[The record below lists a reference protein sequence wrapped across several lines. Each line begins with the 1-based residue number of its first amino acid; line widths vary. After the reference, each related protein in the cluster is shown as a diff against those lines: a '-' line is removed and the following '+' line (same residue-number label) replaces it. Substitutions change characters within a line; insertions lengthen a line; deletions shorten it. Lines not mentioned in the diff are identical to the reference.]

1 MFVNYLML
9 LTLGTVWGSSFLF
22 IKLALPAF
30 DPATLALWR
39 TALGGGFLIAVG
51 LLLGKRPPRERR
63 LWLMLLALGLVGNAL
78 PFVMINSGQQHIDS
92 SLGAILITTV
102 PLFTLGVA
110 HFFSDDRFTRRKAAG
125 VALGFAGVLVLLG
138 PAALEGIGGG
148 IGGGG
153 GRALAGQLLVIGGA
167 ACFAV
172 ALTVTR
178 RTMAG
183 VDPAVSAGWSL
194 ALAAVLLLPAS
205 FAIGDPLATEP
216 APVPVLALLALAVL
230 STGMNILLMFTLIQ
244 RTGPNFVAMNNYI
257 APLVGVAWG
266 ALFLAEPVT
275 WTKTAATLTIL
286 AGVAVATWRTPRA
299 WRRGAGCDAS

>member
-1 MFVNYLML
+1 MPPMFVNYLML

-30 DPATLALWR
+30 DPATLALCR
-39 TALGGGFLIAVG
+39 TVLGGGFLIAVAF
-51 LLLGKRPPRERR
+51 LTGKRPPGERR
-63 LWLMLLALGLVGNAL
+63 LWLTLLVLGLIGNAI
-78 PFVMINSGQQHIDS
+78 PFVAINTGQQFIDS

-110 HFFSDDRFTRRKAAG
+110 HFFSDDKFTWRKLTG
-125 VALGFAGVLVLLG
+125 VALGFAGVLILLG
-138 PAALEGIGGG
+138 PAALEGIGS
-148 IGGGG
+148 
-153 GRALAGQLLVIGGA
+153 ALTGQLLVIGGA

-172 ALTVTR
+172 ALTITR
-178 RTMAG
+178 RTMAN

-194 ALAAVLLLPAS
+194 AMGAALLLPLS
-205 FAIGDPLATEP
+205 FAIGDPLASKP
-216 APVPVLALLALAVL
+216 APVSIVALLALSVL
-230 STGMNILLMFTLIQ
+230 STGMNILLMFMLIQ

-275 WTKTAATLTIL
+275 WAKAAATLTIL
-286 AGVAVATWRTPRA
+286 AGVSVATWQTPKA
-299 WRRGAGCDAS
+299 WRRR

>member
-22 IKLALPAF
+22 IKLALNGF
-30 DPATLALWR
+30 DPATLAFCR
-39 TALGGGFLIAVG
+39 TVLGGGFLIAVAF
-51 LLLGKRPPRERR
+51 LMGKRPPRERR
-63 LWLMLLALGLVGNAL
+63 LWLTLLVLGLIGNAI
-78 PFVMINSGQQHIDS
+78 PFVMINAGQQFIDS

-110 HFFSDDRFTRRKAAG
+110 HFFSDDKFTWRKLTG
-125 VALGFAGVLVLLG
+125 VALGFAGVLILLG
-138 PAALEGIGGG
+138 PAALEGIGS
-148 IGGGG
+148 
-153 GRALAGQLLVIGGA
+153 ALTGQLLVIGGA

-172 ALTVTR
+172 ALTITR
-178 RTMAG
+178 RTMAN

-194 ALAAVLLLPAS
+194 AMGAALLLPVS
-205 FAIGDPLATEP
+205 FAIGDPLASEP
-216 APVPVLALLALAVL
+216 APVPLLGLLALSVL
-230 STGMNILLMFTLIQ
+230 STGMNILMMFVLIQ

-275 WTKTAATLTIL
+275 WTKVAATLTIL
-286 AGVAVATWRTPRA
+286 AGVAVATWQTPRA
-299 WRRGAGCDAS
+299 WRRR

>member
-39 TALGGGFLIAVG
+39 TVLGGGFLIAVG

-63 LWLMLLALGLVGNAL
+63 LWLMLLVLGLIGNAL
-78 PFVMINSGQQHIDS
+78 PFVMINSGQRFIDI
-92 SLGAILITTV
+92 SLSAILITTV

-110 HFFSDDRFTRRKAAG
+110 HFFSDDKFTWRKLTG
-125 VALGFAGVLVLLG
+125 VALGFAGVLILLG
-138 PAALEGIGGG
+138 PAALEGVGG
-148 IGGGG
+148 
-153 GRALAGQLLVIGGA
+153 ALAGQLLVIGGA

-172 ALTVTR
+172 ALTITR

-205 FAIGDPLATEP
+205 FAIGDPLATKP
-216 APVPVLALLALAVL
+216 ALLPVLALLALAVL
-230 STGMNILLMFTLIQ
+230 STGLNILLMFTLIQ

-275 WTKTAATLTIL
+275 WTKIAATLTIL

-299 WRRGAGCDAS
+299 WRRGAGRGAS